1 MALTA
6 DIQTPVKIHLVT
18 RIQLDDEEETYEM
31 VVFGRYYRKNNAVF
45 LKYDEVQEEGTVH
58 TLVKVDEN
66 DATIFR
72 KGIINMRM
80 KFQLNE
86 RKDGSHVSEYGSLL
100 LSTDTREL
108 LHMQHEEKC
117 EGEIKLDYTLYM
129 QGTHAGQYQM
139 EIKYREDTGSYER
152 S

>member
-1 MALTA
+1 MALMA
-6 DIQTPVKIHLVT
+6 DVQTPVKIHLVT
-18 RIQLDDEEETYEM
+18 KIHLDNDEEIYEM

-58 TLVKVDEN
+58 TLVKVEES

-100 LSTDTREL
+100 LSTDTKEL
-108 LHMQHEEKC
+108 SHRKHEEKC

-129 QGTHAGQYQM
+129 QGTHAGHYEMQ
-139 EIKYREDTGSYER
+139 INYREDIGSNER